1 MSPFTVNGE
10 NNSFMGSKELKFTT
24 GSVLQMRSIK
34 GHTLKNL
41 KEKRKT
47 SKSMLT
53 VQTPRESMA
62 GKHHTAKEPTVQAK
76 FMCTAISLQVLKA
89 RDAVTC

>member
-1 MSPFTVNGE
+1 
-10 NNSFMGSKELKFTT
+10 MGSKELKFTT

-47 SKSMLT
+47 SKCMLA
-53 VQTPRESMA
+53 VQTPRKSVA
-62 GKHHTAKEPTVQAK
+62 GKRH
-76 FMCTAISLQVLKA
+76 S
-89 RDAVTC
+89 